1 MDIYQTVTDRIVALL
16 EAGTCPWKRSW
27 SAGSGMPRNLV
38 SKKEYRG
45 INPFI
50 LGAMPYSS
58 PYWLTYRQAASL
70 GGHVKRGE
78 KSTMV
83 VFWKMLD
90 KKASTDQIEEAN
102 TKHGKIPML
111 KFYNVFS
118 IEQCEGLTLPPDPE
132 ETINEFTPIEKAE
145 QIVQGYKR
153 APIIRY
159 GGNRAFFRP
168 ADDLV
173 QMPYQHTFEHNE
185 DFYAVLYH
193 ELGHSTGAK
202 HRLARKEVVELNTF
216 DSHERGVEELV
227 AEFTASF
234 LCAHAGISSETI
246 DMSASYIDG
255 WLSVLKG
262 PKGDKKMLVVAAARA
277 QAAADLILNMRPG
290 ENSETDV
297 TEGSAE

>member
-1 MDIYQTVTDRIVALL
+1 MDVYQTVTDRIIQLL

-27 SAGSGMPRNLV
+27 SGGSGMPKNLV

-50 LGAMPYSS
+50 LSAMPYSS
-58 PYWLTYRQAASL
+58 PYWVTYRQAVSL

-78 KSTMV
+78 KSSMV

-90 KKASTDQIEEAN
+90 KKATTDQDDEAT

-111 KFYNVFS
+111 KFYHVFS
-118 IEQCEGLTLPPDPE
+118 VEQCEGLTIPPEPE
-132 ETINEFTPIEKAE
+132 ETVNEFTPIEKAE
-145 QIVQGYKR
+145 QIVRGYKG
-153 APIIRY
+153 APVIRH

-173 QMPYQHTFEHNE
+173 QMPHPHTFDQSESY
-185 DFYAVLYH
+185 FSVLFH

-202 HRLARKEVVELNTF
+202 HRLARKEVVELNAF
-216 DSHERGVEELV
+216 DSHDRGGEELV
-227 AEFTASF
+227 AEFAASF
-234 LCAHAGISSETI
+234 LCAHAGISNQTI

-277 QAAADLILNMRPG
+277 QAAADLILSRRPG
-290 ENSETDV
+290 ETDV
-297 TEGSAE
+297 TEDSAA

>member
-16 EAGTCPWKRSW
+16 EAGTCPWKKSW
-27 SAGSGMPRNLV
+27 SGGSGMPKNLV

-45 INPFI
+45 INPF
-50 LGAMPYSS
+50 LLSAMPYSS
-58 PYWLTYRQAASL
+58 PYWLTYRQAVSL
-70 GGHVKRGE
+70 GGHVKKGE
-78 KSTMV
+78 KSSMV

-90 KKASTDQIEEAN
+90 KRAATDQDGEAD

-118 IEQCEGLTLPPDPE
+118 VEQCEGLTIPPEPE
-132 ETINEFTPIEKAE
+132 AVVNVFTAIEKAE
-145 QIVQGYKR
+145 QIVQGYKG
-153 APIIRY
+153 APVIRY

-168 ADDLV
+168 AADLV
-173 QMPYQHTFEHNE
+173 QLPCQNTFEHSE

-202 HRLARKEVVELNTF
+202 HRLARKEVVDCNAF
-216 DSHERGVEELV
+216 GSHDYSVEELV

-234 LCAHAGISSETI
+234 LCAHVGISNETI

-255 WLSVLKG
+255 WLSVI
-262 PKGDKKMLVVAAARA
+262 KGDKKMLVVAAARA
-277 QAAADLILNMRPG
+277 QAAADLILGRKFG
-290 ENSETDV
+290 SEETDP
-297 TEGSAE
+297 E